1 MGALPLLVR
10 AMLTEE
16 IGFSD
21 RSNCFGSLIFKDEV
35 WDLSYLD
42 PLSFHFELEPEFIVT
57 VVVFFS
63 CHCFT
68 HSFEWDKR
76 PRWEIPADEIY
87 DDGRERRVLCR
98 ERYEISRRVL
108 RDVMT
113 TLATRR
119 ITLADDRQPN
129 FLTVETTDLFGAS
142 SIYAVFFEVLKAK
155 TRKRRLI
162 LQVQSAYR
170 LDDGLSKR
178 QRNAKK
184 VTLRSILLAAMEG
197 RKIRP

>member
-1 MGALPLLVR
+1 
-10 AMLTEE
+10 MLTEE

-21 RSNCFGSLIFKDEV
+21 HSNCFGSLIFKDEI
-35 WDLSYLD
+35 WDLGYLD
-42 PLSFHFELEPEFIVT
+42 PLSFHFELEPEFFVT

-76 PRWEIPADEIY
+76 PRWEIPTDEIY

-98 ERYEISRRVL
+98 ERYEISRRIL
-108 RDVMT
+108 RNLMT

-129 FLTVETTDLFGAS
+129 FLTVDTTDFFGAS

-170 LDDGLSKR
+170 LEDGLSKR
-178 QRNAKK
+178 QRDAKK